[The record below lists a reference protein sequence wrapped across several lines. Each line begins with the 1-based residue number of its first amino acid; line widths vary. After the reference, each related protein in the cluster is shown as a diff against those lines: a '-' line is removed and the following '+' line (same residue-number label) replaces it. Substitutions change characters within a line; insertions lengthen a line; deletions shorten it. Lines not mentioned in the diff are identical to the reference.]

1 MTRRS
6 DNGAVEKLSQ
16 FLTPQHLRQLK
27 FAGVV
32 TVMTLLCGIF
42 LWYLFTP
49 KPAPQQA
56 GAGGYNVTIP
66 EATVKPAETDK
77 RKIYEQEQYEQQRRE
92 KLQSLGDVMDDRL
105 PVTGEMADAIAP
117 AAPTA
122 IDESDAAYRRISG
135 GMAAFYTPAPSC
147 GNTEVEALKEQVA
160 ALQSQLDAERQQPD
174 PLELAEEQYK
184 LARKYLGGGTAVGE
198 EAVEQAKQRKDSRL
212 SVMRPVREGEVE
224 ASTLDTRADF
234 TVERN
239 LGFLTAAGGVA
250 HADTPTVRA
259 CVASTQVIR
268 AGSTVQLRLLEA
280 VRIDGVTIPRNT
292 PLYSLATISGMR
304 LQVTVS
310 SVEYGGR
317 IFAVEAV
324 AYDMDGQPGLN
335 IPNSRERT
343 ALKEALASVGQTA
356 GTSVNV
362 TRSAGQQVL
371 SELARGGLQASS
383 QYVAG
388 KLREVKI
395 TLKANHQL
403 LLISKQQ

>member
-16 FLTPQHLRQLK
+16 LLTPQRLRQLK

-122 IDESDAAYRRISG
+122 IDEADAADRRIAG
-135 GMAAFYTPAPSC
+135 EMAAFYTPAPSC

-160 ALQSQLDAERQQPD
+160 ALHSQLDAARQGVVHLQGVHDADGHHDEGLQCAGAAVIVVGGGQDLAHSLVLFHRHRAVER
-174 PLELAEEQYK
+174 
-184 LARKYLGGGTAVGE
+184 LGGGQT
-198 EAVEQAKQRKDSRL
+198 DSRL
-212 SVMRPVREGEVE
+212 EQVEEGE
-224 ASTLDTRADF
+224 
-234 TVERN
+234 
-239 LGFLTAAGGVA
+239 
-250 HADTPTVRA
+250 
-259 CVASTQVIR
+259 
-268 AGSTVQLRLLEA
+268 
-280 VRIDGVTIPRNT
+280 
-292 PLYSLATISGMR
+292 
-304 LQVTVS
+304 
-310 SVEYGGR
+310 
-317 IFAVEAV
+317 
-324 AYDMDGQPGLN
+324 
-335 IPNSRERT
+335 
-343 ALKEALASVGQTA
+343 
-356 GTSVNV
+356 
-362 TRSAGQQVL
+362 
-371 SELARGGLQASS
+371 
-383 QYVAG
+383 
-388 KLREVKI
+388 
-395 TLKANHQL
+395 
-403 LLISKQQ
+403 